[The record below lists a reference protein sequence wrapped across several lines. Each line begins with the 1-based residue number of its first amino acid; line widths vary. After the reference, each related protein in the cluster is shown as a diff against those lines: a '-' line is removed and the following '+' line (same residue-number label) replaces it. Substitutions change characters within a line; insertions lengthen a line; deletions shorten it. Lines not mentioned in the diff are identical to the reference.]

1 MSPPPTTPLATPR
14 ARCSSRSRR
23 ARCSSRSPRARGSSR
38 SRLLA
43 LAAPRAR
50 GSSRSRLLALA
61 APRVLALAAPRA
73 RGSSRSLGSRPLT
86 TPLAILNARCSSR
99 SPRARCSSR
108 SLLALAA
115 PRARHFLAL
124 AIPCA
129 ALKSKKASTF
139 QKASTLSEARFCGPP
154 QAGPPPQAAGGQ
166 RPPAP
171 GEARYKRSLSKSSH
185 DMSSEWN
192 ARITFFRHPTGN
204 KDICFQTFW
213 PAPRQYKKTA
223 GS

>member
-23 ARCSSRSPRARGSSR
+23 ARCSSRS
-38 SRLLA
+38 
-43 LAAPRAR
+43 PRAR

-139 QKASTLSEARFCGPP
+139 KSEHFSKSKHSFRSAILWP
-154 QAGPPPQAAGGQ
+154 AAGGAAAAGGWGSE
-166 RPPAP
+166 AP
-171 GEARYKRSLSKSSH
+171 STGRSPVCIGCDLVAEISFTRVH
-185 DMSSEWN
+185 L
-192 ARITFFRHPTGN
+192 
-204 KDICFQTFW
+204 
-213 PAPRQYKKTA
+213 
-223 GS
+223 